1 MSLIIGLTG
10 PTGSGK
16 SSASVAARKMGFK
29 VIDCDKVARVAVEK
43 GTKGLAA
50 VVDAFGE
57 DILNPDETLNRK
69 ALAQKAFAS
78 SEKTNL
84 LNKTLLPFISE
95 LVIKQA
101 TGELVLMDAPTLF
114 ESGMDSICDFT
125 VAVLAD
131 EEIRLSRIIKRDNID
146 EAAAR
151 LRISAGKTEEF
162 YKENADYIIYNNNDE
177 NSFISEFCDIINEI
191 KGKINK

>member
-50 VVDAFGE
+50 LVNAFGE

-101 TGELVLMDAPTLF
+101 TGEFVLMDAPTLF

-131 EEIRLSRIIKRDNID
+131 EEIRLSRITERDNID

-162 YKENADYIIYNNNDE
+162 YKENADYIIYNNKDE

>member
-1 MSLIIGLTG
+1 M
-10 PTGSGK
+10 
-16 SSASVAARKMGFK
+16 
-29 VIDCDKVARVAVEK
+29 
-43 GTKGLAA
+43 
-50 VVDAFGE
+50 
-57 DILNPDETLNRK
+57 
-69 ALAQKAFAS
+69 
-78 SEKTNL
+78 
-84 LNKTLLPFISE
+84 PFISE

-146 EAAAR
+146 EAAAK
-151 LRISAGKTEEF
+151 LRISAGKSENF
-162 YKENADYIIYNNNDE
+162 YKENADYIIYNNKDE
-177 NSFISEFCDIINEI
+177 NAFISEFSDIINEI

>member
-16 SSASVAARKMGFK
+16 SSASVAAHKMGFK

-57 DILNPDETLNRK
+57 DILNPDKTLNRK

-78 SEKTNL
+78 PHKTNL
-84 LNKTLLPFISE
+84 LNETLLPFISE

-101 TGELVLMDAPTLF
+101 TGEFVLMDAPTLF

-131 EEIRLSRIIKRDNID
+131 EKIRLSRITKRDNID

-162 YKENADYIIYNNNDE
+162 YKEKADYIIYNNNDE